1 MDSMFQQ
8 LKKLYDNELYAN
20 VVPIVSKIY
29 CFFQNTIQRRQS
41 FGGQR
46 QNSIILFTIRHA

>member
-20 VVPIVSKIY
+20 VVPIVSKIHCY
-29 CFFQNTIQRRQS
+29 FRNTIQRRQS
-41 FGGQR
+41 CGGRR